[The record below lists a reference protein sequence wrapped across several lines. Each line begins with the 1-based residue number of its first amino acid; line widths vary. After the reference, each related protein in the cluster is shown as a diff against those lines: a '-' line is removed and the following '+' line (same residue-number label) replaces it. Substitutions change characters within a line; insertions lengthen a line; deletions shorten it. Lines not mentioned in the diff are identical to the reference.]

1 MSMLSPGAAGAVPS
15 RKWTGAAGLLFL
27 AMGVG
32 AVVYEVNI
40 MLAVGAAV
48 ALGML
53 LVMFARPNATTLMV
67 IFAMYANLAV
77 VAIRYHHVPQLV
89 GVCFFLLLGIP
100 LLNYVVI
107 RREPLLANPV
117 LLVMLTYFVVM
128 LASAVLSKDARQS
141 TGRIASYVLEGV
153 VLYFLILNTVRTPGA
168 LRKAVWALVLAGC
181 LMGSFSLYQEATRS
195 YDKTFGGLAQIETE
209 EIGTGQTDFG
219 GKAVLRPR
227 LAGPIGETNRYAQ
240 IMLVLLPL
248 AALCALSERS
258 LVLRVLG
265 AAACVP
271 ILGGI
276 LLTFSRGAALSVL
289 LLLLVMVFLKYIKIR
304 YALAGLLALVL
315 VMAVAEPSYVHR
327 ISTLA
332 GLSSGSITSA
342 DTSIRGRAA
351 ENLAAA
357 QIFLENPFLG
367 AGAGQAHLYIAHYAN
382 ETGLKMIEGTRRGHN
397 MYLEELADTG
407 IVGFAFFV
415 SIVALTI
422 RRLML
427 ARRRWILRRPDY
439 AHTATGL
446 LLAIVAY
453 LSSAMFLQ
461 LAYVRYYWL
470 LLALAGVGIRV
481 FDEDF
486 ESGSLA
492 PGIAAHES
500 GASE

>member
-1 MSMLSPGAAGAVPS
+1 M
-15 RKWTGAAGLLFL
+15 
-27 AMGVG
+27 
-32 AVVYEVNI
+32 
-40 MLAVGAAV
+40 
-48 ALGML
+48 
-53 LVMFARPNATTLMV
+53 
-67 IFAMYANLAV
+67 
-77 VAIRYHHVPQLV
+77 
-89 GVCFFLLLGIP
+89 
-100 LLNYVVI
+100 
-107 RREPLLANPV
+107 
-117 LLVMLTYFVVM
+117 
-128 LASAVLSKDARQS
+128 
-141 TGRIASYVLEGV
+141 
-153 VLYFLILNTVRTPGA
+153 
-168 LRKAVWALVLAGC
+168 
-181 LMGSFSLYQEATRS
+181 
-195 YDKTFGGLAQIETE
+195 
-209 EIGTGQTDFG
+209 
-219 GKAVLRPR
+219 
-227 LAGPIGETNRYAQ
+227 
-240 IMLVLLPL
+240 LPL
-248 AALCALSERS
+248 AALCALTERS
-258 LVLRVLG
+258 LALRVLG

-422 RRLML
+422 QPTFSALNGTSCSMKPVL
-427 ARRRWILRRPDY
+427 PGSVARVNRM
-439 AHTATGL
+439 T
-446 LLAIVAY
+446 
-453 LSSAMFLQ
+453 
-461 LAYVRYYWL
+461 
-470 LLALAGVGIRV
+470 
-481 FDEDF
+481 
-486 ESGSLA
+486 LA
-492 PGIAAHES
+492 PGFMYTMTSRVLPLLATSVTIRK
-500 GASE
+500 G